1 MLYILSSENASHVN
15 NILAKQP
22 CVVFYY
28 WSFCGY
34 CQKIMP
40 VWKRICKKYLKN
52 KINIINVEVDKLHLL
67 KAKYK
72 KNISG
77 VPMIVKYINGKRQ
90 EEFNDART
98 FQKLDEFV
106 KK

>member
-1 MLYILSSENASHVN
+1 MLYILSSENASHIN
-15 NILAKQP
+15 KILAKEP

-28 WSFCGY
+28 WSLCGY

-40 VWKRICKKYLKN
+40 MWKRICKKYMHS
-52 KINIINVEVDKLHLL
+52 KINIINVEVDQMQFL

-77 VPMIVKYINGKRQ
+77 VPSIIKYVRGKRE
-90 EEFNDART
+90 EEFHDART